1 MQHDPGVAGEQPK
14 VTIPPQRSGDRDRNG
29 CRSEQESP
37 DGSPVLVAHSQRL
50 LFTRPNS
57 AYADRAATFDGVV
70 QRRSSS
76 MRLVVSM
83 SVRTAALRA
92 IACSVVLLAV
102 TSQLSAADRREQ
114 PTETKTGTIVEIKEK
129 GRGRLLVVEIDGKQQ
144 NVPVTPKLDL
154 EVVAAGDKGFVR
166 PGQFLTAT
174 ATMSNDKLFISSVT
188 IHPQRRG
195 QKPPVGKIAK
205 APAEEGQSMMA
216 YDVSGLIVATQQ
228 NKDYPD
234 HTDVALKTSGQ
245 SPPIM
250 LEPNFAVTVSSG
262 DPEKI
267 PANASA
273 EFKVAELRGGRMS
286 ILGITVRLDT
296 PLVAAE
302 YFGDKP
308 VEAPKAEAPAGGDSA
323 LKSSP

>member
-1 MQHDPGVAGEQPK
+1 
-14 VTIPPQRSGDRDRNG
+14 
-29 CRSEQESP
+29 
-37 DGSPVLVAHSQRL
+37 
-50 LFTRPNS
+50 
-57 AYADRAATFDGVV
+57 
-70 QRRSSS
+70 
-76 MRLVVSM
+76 MRLVLSKCVC
-83 SVRTAALRA
+83 RAALRA
-92 IACSVVLLAV
+92 IACFVVILAV
-102 TSQLSAADRREQ
+102 SSQLHSADRREQ
-114 PTETKTGTIVEIKEK
+114 ATETKTGTIVEIREK

-154 EVVAAGDKGFVR
+154 EIVAAGDKGFVR

-174 ATMSNDKLFISSVT
+174 ATMSNDKLFINSLT

-195 QKPPVGKIAK
+195 QKPLVGKIAK
-205 APAEEGQSMMA
+205 TPAEPGQSTMS
-216 YDVSGLIVATQQ
+216 YDVSGLIVATQP

-250 LEPNFAVTVSSG
+250 LEPNLTVTVSSG

-267 PANASA
+267 PANAPA
-273 EFKVAELRGGRMS
+273 EFKVSELRGGRIS
-286 ILGITVRLDT
+286 IMGITVRLDT

-308 VEAPKAEAPAGGDSA
+308 DESPKAEPAAVGDAP
-323 LKSSP
+323 KSSP

>member
-1 MQHDPGVAGEQPK
+1 
-14 VTIPPQRSGDRDRNG
+14 
-29 CRSEQESP
+29 
-37 DGSPVLVAHSQRL
+37 
-50 LFTRPNS
+50 
-57 AYADRAATFDGVV
+57 
-70 QRRSSS
+70 
-76 MRLVVSM
+76 MRLVLSTYVCRA
-83 SVRTAALRA
+83 VLRGTACFA
-92 IACSVVLLAV
+92 VMLAV
-102 TSQLSAADRREQ
+102 TSQLPAADRREQ
-114 PTETKTGTIVEIKEK
+114 ATETKTGTIVEIKEK

-205 APAEEGQSMMA
+205 APAEEGQSTMA
-216 YDVSGLIVATQQ
+216 YDVSGLIVATQP

-234 HTDVALKTSGQ
+234 HTDVALKVNGQ

-250 LEPNFAVTVSSG
+250 LEPNLTVTVSSG

-267 PANASA
+267 PANAPA
-273 EFKVAELRGGRMS
+273 EFKVSELRGGRIS
-286 ILGITVRLDT
+286 IVGITVRLDT

-308 VEAPKAEAPAGGDSA
+308 DDAPKAEPAAGDEPKKPADADNEPTPAP
-323 LKSSP
+323 